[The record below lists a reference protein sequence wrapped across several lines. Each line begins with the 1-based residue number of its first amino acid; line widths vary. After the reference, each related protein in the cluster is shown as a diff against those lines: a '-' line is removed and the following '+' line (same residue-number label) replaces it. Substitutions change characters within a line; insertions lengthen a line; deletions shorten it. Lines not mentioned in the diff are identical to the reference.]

1 MNVVTDALAH
11 AWNAF
16 VNPSSDFRPSVG
28 YSSARRPDTRVFTR
42 GVDRS
47 IISSLYNRIAID
59 VSAIEIRHCR
69 IDKTTQQYLETI
81 DDGLNQCLNIEANID
96 QSGRDFIM
104 DVVMTMC
111 DDGAAAWCRLTPR

>member
-16 VNPSSDFRPSVG
+16 VNPSSDFRLSVG

-81 DDGLNQCLNIEANID
+81 DDGLNQCLNIEEYEWRLNI
-96 QSGRDFIM
+96 QGEGGFNE
-104 DVVMTMC
+104 
-111 DDGAAAWCRLTPR
+111 